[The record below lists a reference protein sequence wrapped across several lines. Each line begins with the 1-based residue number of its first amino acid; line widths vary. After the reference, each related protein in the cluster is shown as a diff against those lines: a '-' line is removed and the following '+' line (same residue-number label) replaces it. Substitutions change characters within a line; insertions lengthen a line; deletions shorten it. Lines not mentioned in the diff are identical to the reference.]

1 MQCLRS
7 QQGNPIHARFCL
19 GCGARLALVYGA
31 GGANL
36 PQEARFCLQC
46 GHARARRPAAQARAT
61 VPEAYTRCIPTPRR
75 LADE

>member
-31 GGANL
+31 CGADL

-46 GHARARRPAAQARAT
+46 GHARARRLAAPARAT
-61 VPEAYTRCIPTPRR
+61 APESYTRCIATQRR